1 MTEREIANKYFENVA
16 KIQYGATT
24 AANESYVF
32 SKVIFVKLHWST
44 QKKSSLLKYRVI
56 IVVLTLLNPNMT
68 IKLPCH
74 PLMLRERGLN
84 YKITF
89 VIEWKHI
96 GF

>member
-44 QKKSSLLKYRVI
+44 QKK
-56 IVVLTLLNPNMT
+56 
-68 IKLPCH
+68 KLPLKIQGDYCSFDIAESEYDNKIALS
-74 PLMLRERGLN
+74 PTNVKGERVKLQN
-84 YKITF
+84 Y
-89 VIEWKHI
+89 VCN
-96 GF
+96 